1 MRRRNHKLSNM
12 MSLLVAFVATS
23 MVSGLLAAGVAV
35 PVVGG
40 AGMIAKQAVGTF
52 DALPRELTTPVLAQQ
67 TRILANDGTELATL
81 YEENRTVVPMSQIA
95 PIIAKAQIA
104 VEDDRYYEHGGVDT
118 RGLLRAVVATLRGDT
133 QGGSTITQQYV
144 RRSLVTN
151 ALREGD
157 NDRAAAAEQ
166 QRGLAGIVRK
176 MQEIKYAIELEKRMS
191 KDQILEGYLNL
202 VYYGAQ
208 SYGVEAASMRYFGI
222 HAKDLNLNQAA
233 TIAGL
238 AQRPG
243 VTDPITH
250 YDAALARRNEVLVR
264 MAQSDAIT
272 DAQVTTESKK
282 PITLDPQP
290 LKASCESAVDK
301 WVCLYV
307 RSWLTQEV
315 PSLGQD
321 MADRQ
326 ATLMR
331 GGLTIKTSFDVNLL
345 KQTREILTSR
355 VPSRQEKDVG
365 AAAAVVEPGTGRVLA
380 IAQSSADSTD
390 VIWSV
395 DSEYGQSGGFHIGS
409 TAKTYAIVEALKQG
423 KSRSSM
429 VYAAPSG
436 TTFYANQFRAS
447 DCGINAGPWT
457 VRNVEG
463 TVGGAMSLG
472 NATMW
477 SVNTAFADLATKIG
491 ICGTK
496 ATMKQMGLHQADG
509 EDYGTGPASIV
520 LGSDNASPLTMAL
533 SYATL
538 PAGGNY
544 CQAHPVDSITT
555 YDGQQLA
562 LPAGTCRDTDIS
574 PRVAYDTTQILRTVP
589 GWSGVP
595 FTDGRQVAA
604 KSGTSDESVHTWF
617 IGFTPQRSTAV
628 WVGRPNY
635 WRSMEGVNIGGRYF
649 GQLYGAT
656 LAGPLWREI
665 MQTASKDL
673 PKEPFRIMSP
683 DSGNSK
689 QVVPDLRGDSRQE
702 AISTLQSMKLN
713 VEIGERVSE
722 EGLGWDQVART
733 DPAAGSEVAEG
744 ETVTLTVASGWWPG
758 QQPAPR
764 PAPPQQ
770 APPRQ
775 APPRQA
781 PPRQAPPSQAPAP
794 RAPAP
799 TRSAPSTARPGT
811 TRPGASAPAPSVP
824 ARTPPVTAPAPS
836 AG

>member
-1 MRRRNHKLSNM
+1 MRRRNHELTNV
-12 MSLLVAFVATS
+12 MSLLAAFVATS
-23 MVSGLLAAGVAV
+23 MVAGLLAAGVAV

-40 AGMIAKQAVGTF
+40 VGIIAKQAVGTF

-81 YEENRTVVPMSQIA
+81 YEENRTVVPLAQIA
-95 PIIAKAQIA
+95 PIMAQAQVA

-118 RGLLRAVVATLRGDT
+118 RGLMRAVVATLRGDT

-144 RRSLVTN
+144 RKSLVTN

-157 NDRAAAAEQ
+157 SDRAAAAEE

-191 KDQILEGYLNL
+191 KEQILEGYLNL

-208 SYGVEAASMRYFGI
+208 SYGVEAAAMRYFGV

-264 MAQSDAIT
+264 MAQVDAIT
-272 DAQVTTESKK
+272 DAQVKAESAK

-290 LKASCESAVDK
+290 LKASCESAADK

-315 PSLGQD
+315 PSLGAD

-331 GGLTIKTSFDVNLL
+331 GGLTIKTSFDVKLL
-345 KQTREILTSR
+345 KETREILTNR

-365 AAAAVVEPGTGRVLA
+365 AAAAVVEPGTGRVLS
-380 IAQSSADSTD
+380 IAQSSASSTD

-395 DSEYGQSGGFHIGS
+395 DSKYGQSGGFHIGS
-409 TAKTYAIVEALKQG
+409 TSKTYAIVEALKQG

-436 TTFYANQFRAS
+436 ATYYANQFRAS
-447 DCGINAGPWT
+447 DCGITAGPWT

-463 TVGGAMSLG
+463 TVGGGMSLG

-496 ATMKQMGLHQADG
+496 ATMKQMGLHQGDG

-538 PAGGNY
+538 PAGGKY

-562 LPAGTCRDTDIS
+562 LPEGTCRDTDIS

-617 IGFTPQRSTAV
+617 IGYTPQRSTAV

-635 WRSMEGVNIGGRYF
+635 WRSMEGVNIGGQYY

-665 MQTASKDL
+665 LQAASKDL
-673 PKEPFRIMSP
+673 PKEPFRIVSR
-683 DSGNSK
+683 DSGDSK
-689 QVVPDLRGDSRQE
+689 LVVPDLRGTSRQE
-702 AISTLQSMKLN
+702 AISTLNSMKLD
-713 VEIGERVSE
+713 VETGQRVSE
-722 EGLGWDQVART
+722 QGLAWDQVVRT

-758 QQPAPR
+758 QQPPPPPVAPR
-764 PAPPQQ
+764 
-770 APPRQ
+770 
-775 APPRQA
+775 
-781 PPRQAPPSQAPAP
+781 QAPAP

-799 TRSAPSTARPGT
+799 TRSVPSTVRPSTVRPST

-824 ARTPPVTAPAPS
+824 ARTPRVTAPTPS
-836 AG
+836 VR